1 MGNNIAELI
10 FDSQDGSVNKFDKKS
25 LNELDE
31 VVKLVGKDQSVK
43 GLLISSRKDSFIVGA
58 DINQFLGVFQE
69 PLDILVQWVKDGQEV
84 FSNLENLN
92 IPSVCAINGF
102 ALGGGF
108 ELCLACTY
116 RVASSGA
123 KVGLPEVKLG
133 LLPGFGGTSRLPR
146 LIGAD
151 NAIEWTAGGKDY
163 NPENALKVGAVDSV
177 VEPEILRDA
186 SLELLD
192 RVIKGELDW
201 ETKRKEKQQPL
212 MLNENEAMMTFETA
226 RAFIA
231 GKACL
236 LYTSPSPRD

>member
-1 MGNNIAELI
+1 MEYKGRALQCNTVGNNIAELI
-10 FDSQDGSVNKFDKKS
+10 FDSQDGSVNKFDKNS
-25 LNELDE
+25 LQELDE
-31 VVKLVGKDQSVK
+31 VVKLLGKDQSVK
-43 GLLISSRKDSFIVGA
+43 GLLISSGKDSFIVGA

-69 PLDILVQWVKDGQEV
+69 PLDILVQWVKDGQQV

-133 LLPGFGGTSRLPR
+133 LLPGFGGT
-146 LIGAD
+146 
-151 NAIEWTAGGKDY
+151 
-163 NPENALKVGAVDSV
+163 
-177 VEPEILRDA
+177 
-186 SLELLD
+186 
-192 RVIKGELDW
+192 
-201 ETKRKEKQQPL
+201 
-212 MLNENEAMMTFETA
+212 
-226 RAFIA
+226 
-231 GKACL
+231 CL